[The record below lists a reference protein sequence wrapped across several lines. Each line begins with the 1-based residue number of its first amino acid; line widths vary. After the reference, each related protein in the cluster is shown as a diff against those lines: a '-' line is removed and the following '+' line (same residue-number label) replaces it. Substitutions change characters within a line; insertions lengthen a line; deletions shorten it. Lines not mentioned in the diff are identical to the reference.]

1 MHMKKYIYIYIYIF
15 FKKQQKYF
23 SRKIYLFIF
32 ITYVLNAPKINGLYM
47 KKKNPNIKVFG
58 KSRGPV
64 FCLQLH
70 QFALNK
76 M

>member
-1 MHMKKYIYIYIYIF
+1 MHMKKNIYIYIYIF

-47 KKKNPNIKVFG
+47 KKKIPILKFLENLGDPFSASNDIT
-58 KSRGPV
+58 
-64 FCLQLH
+64 LH
-70 QFALNK
+70 
-76 M
+76 